1 MKRKKKSIEDQ
12 IEKEKAEKE
21 AKKSEIIT
29 VIEANNH
36 DGFPPKDLQ
45 NDKIAAIINWN
56 AIKVDVPLAD
66 DETGFEDI
74 DDEGQSYSN
83 SNHPKASKSLHGMFF
98 NPKQCTLVEGDSRG
112 YP

>member
-45 NDKIAAIINWN
+45 NEKIAAIINWN

-83 SNHPKASKSLHGMFF
+83 SNHPKAPKSLQGVFF
-98 NPKQCTLVEGDSRG
+98 NPKQCTPAAPICLCMI
-112 YP
+112 